1 MRRHR
6 HIRTNLYD
14 YIAGDLPEDLRA
26 TIDRHLATC
35 PTCSGELDRMRQ
47 TLSLIPAPG
56 EPASDERSVEFWST
70 FADRVER
77 RLDEPAFPA
86 YSRVPALRE
95 SFAAVLGMRWRTT
108 TAIAT
113 AFAAVAIACVRFRA
127 GTREEPAKPVIP
139 ATAKSEVVRTDKTLN
154 QYFRQSQTVLVGLEN
169 KQAAPGKPVDI
180 DAERAVSRRLA
191 TEARF
196 LKNQPIDSRSA
207 RLVGDL
213 ERIFIKVANSSP
225 QDNRGDLEL
234 IRGGIR
240 QENLLFKVRMAQ
252 ARYEP
257 GRNE

>member
-1 MRRHR
+1 MRLHR
-6 HIRTNLYD
+6 HIRKNLYD

-35 PTCSGELDRMRQ
+35 PTCSVELARMRQ
-47 TLSLIPAPG
+47 TLSLMPAPG
-56 EPASDERSVEFWST
+56 ESPSDERSVEFWST
-70 FADRVER
+70 FTDRVEQ
-77 RLDEPAFPA
+77 RLEGQPSPARH
-86 YSRVPALRE
+86 RVPALRE
-95 SFAAVLGMRWRTT
+95 SFGAVLGMRWRTAT
-108 TAIAT
+108 GIAT
-113 AFAAVAIACVRFRA
+113 AFAAVAIAFVLFRA
-127 GTREEPAKPVIP
+127 GAPEEPAKPVVP
-139 ATAKSEVVRTDKTLN
+139 LTAKSESVQTDRTLS
-154 QYFRQSQTVLVGLEN
+154 QYFRRSQTVLVGLEN
-169 KQAAPGKPVDI
+169 KKAAPGRPVDI
-180 DAERAVSRRLA
+180 DAERVVSRRLA

-207 RLVGDL
+207 RLVSDL

-257 GRNE
+257 GRTE